1 MWVDSWRPAN
11 PIFPSLCLPSSS
23 HLISP
28 RLCCLPSTH
37 RRLVFNHVLPSLLTL
52 PAQHKQRVQHCWLHC
67 VCVCVCVCLF
77 VLVGLG
83 LLFQL
88 LGQSSRLLRTS
99 ETSSLNYAGTS
110 FSSTPSFVLHINT
123 HFYFLSTQTQI
134 FCWAINPLTL
144 ASLYSRHDCQMQNA
158 ATWGYW
164 QRTGL
169 FWGSTILLNL
179 SSLLPV

>member
-52 PAQHKQRVQHCWLHC
+52 PAQHKQRVQHCCLHC

-99 ETSSLNYAGTS
+99 ETSSLNYAGTFFYPFFRTS
-110 FSSTPSFVLHINT
+110 HKYTFLLFKHTNT
-123 HFYFLSTQTQI
+123 
-134 FCWAINPLTL
+134 N
-144 ASLYSRHDCQMQNA
+144 
-158 ATWGYW
+158 
-164 QRTGL
+164 
-169 FWGSTILLNL
+169 ILLGNQPSDISFIVFSTRL
-179 SSLLPV
+179 SDAKCSHLRLLTANWSLLRLNNFA